1 MLGRTDSTGNPEGM
15 AKRKITDQQQR
26 RIRRKQSTSIESAG
40 NRQRGE
46 QLLVSGQLGSEQN
59 GLVSTR
65 YSNQVDVVTSPTSA
79 PIRCYLRSNLE
90 SVVTGDNIIWRPGE
104 PYGVVCAV
112 LPRKTQ
118 LDRPDS
124 RGKLRP
130 VAANIDRIVV
140 VIAPEPRPHANLI
153 DRYLVAI
160 EHRGIKPILLL
171 NKIDLVSDNSP
182 LAKDLAQTYTKLGY
196 QVLEV
201 SAESNRG
208 VEQLTAALR
217 QHTSVFVGQSG
228 AGKSSLINAICPAAE
243 AAIGSLS
250 QAHSRGRHTT
260 TTANLFFL
268 PEGGQLIDSP
278 GIREFGLIHLDEGDI
293 AQGFIEFRP
302 FLGQC
307 KFRDCR
313 HKNDPGC
320 ALQNALEEG
329 KISPQRMQSYQLI
342 KLSLTNGQ

>member
-1 MLGRTDSTGNPEGM
+1 MLGPTDSTGNQEGM

-26 RIRRKQSTSIESAG
+26 RIRRKHSTSIDSAG
-40 NRQRGE
+40 KRQRGE
-46 QLLVSGQLGSEQN
+46 KLLQSGELGPEQT

-79 PIRCYLRSNLE
+79 PERCYLRSNLE
-90 SVVTGDNIIWRPGE
+90 SVVTGDNIIWRPGK

-112 LPRKTQ
+112 QPRKTL

-130 VAANIDRIVV
+130 VAANIDLIVV

-160 EHRGIKPILLL
+160 EHHGIKPLLL
-171 NKIDLVSDNSP
+171 FNKTDLSSENTQLS
-182 LAKDLAQTYTKLGY
+182 KDFARIYAQLGY
-196 QVLEV
+196 DVIDA
-201 SAESNRG
+201 SAQSKHG
-208 VEQLTAALR
+208 IEQLTATL
-217 QHTSVFVGQSG
+217 QQYTSVFVGQSG
-228 AGKSSLINAICPAAE
+228 VGKSSLINAICPAAE

-250 QAHSRGRHTT
+250 EAHSKGRHTT

-268 PEGGQLIDSP
+268 PGGGQLIDSP
-278 GIREFGLIHLDEGDI
+278 GIREFGLIHLDEDDI

-302 FLGQC
+302 FLGHC

-320 ALQNALEEG
+320 ALQSALQAG

-342 KLSLTNGQ
+342 KLSLTSD

>member
-1 MLGRTDSTGNPEGM
+1 M

-26 RIRRKQSTSIESAG
+26 RIRRKQSSSIDSAG

-46 QLLVSGQLGSEQN
+46 KLLQSGELGPEQT

-65 YSNQVDVVTSPTSA
+65 YSNQVDVVTSATSA
-79 PIRCYLRSNLE
+79 PERCYLRSNLE
-90 SVVTGDNIIWRPGE
+90 SVVTGDNIIWRPGK

-112 LPRKTQ
+112 QPRKTQ

-130 VAANIDRIVV
+130 VAANINLIVV

-160 EHRGIKPILLL
+160 EHRGIKPLLL
-171 NKIDLVSDNSP
+171 FNKIDLASDNTQ
-182 LAKDLAQTYTKLGY
+182 LTQDFAQIYAELGY
-196 QVLEV
+196 EVIEV
-201 SAESNRG
+201 SAHSNQG
-208 VEQLTAALR
+208 IEQLTATLQ

-228 AGKSSLINAICPAAE
+228 VGKSSLINAICPAAE

-250 QAHSRGRHTT
+250 EAHTKGRHTT

-268 PEGGQLIDSP
+268 PGGGQLIDSP
-278 GIREFGLIHLDEGDI
+278 GIREFGLIHLDEHDI
-293 AQGFIEFRP
+293 AEGFIEFRP
-302 FLGQC
+302 FLGHC

-313 HKNDPGC
+313 HQNDPGC
-320 ALQNALEEG
+320 ALQNALDAG

-342 KLSLTNGQ
+342 KQSLTSD